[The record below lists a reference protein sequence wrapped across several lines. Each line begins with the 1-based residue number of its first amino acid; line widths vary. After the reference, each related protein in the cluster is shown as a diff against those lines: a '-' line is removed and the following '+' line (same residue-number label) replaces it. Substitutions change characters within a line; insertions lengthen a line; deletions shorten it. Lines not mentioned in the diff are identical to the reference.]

1 MQQYHSLDI
10 IISIWLVLCSS
21 IQPLIGVRI
30 NPRQR
35 SVRHFPNFLERH
47 LDPKEPSE
55 LGRSWAPVFI
65 SPRSPLLRLY
75 AHSKP
80 IKITWKLKKPF
91 LGSIEKAP
99 SGKHPIQRYMGW
111 PYIKESRNWGLSQ
124 DSESSFREQPERS
137 KTKMWVLEGKNFI
150 PWWPSRT
157 ALHCFIFLAQ
167 FLDQVFQSFKSILTH
182 VVVCPCE
189 DSEPFPVFESSIS
202 IF

>member
-75 AHSKP
+75 AHSKS

-124 DSESSFREQPERS
+124 DSESSFREQPETVQNENVSFRRKELHS
-137 KTKMWVLEGKNFI
+137 MMTKPISSAWFI
-150 PWWPSRT
+150 PCT
-157 ALHCFIFLAQ
+157 
-167 FLDQVFQSFKSILTH
+167 VFG
-182 VVVCPCE
+182 
-189 DSEPFPVFESSIS
+189 SSIS